1 MVTEKNRESYV
12 AYEYKE
18 IQAEKETVS
27 FYLDSYECFG
37 WEKDE
42 NLPENMMAGRV
53 TLRLKR
59 NRNIINKMELTRLQ
73 RNFEACVNEIGMMK
87 KSITDKPGMYSLT
100 IGFIGTAF
108 MAGSVFAV
116 TAAPPHIVLSVLL
129 AIPGFL
135 GWVLPIYIYR
145 AVKRKQ
151 TEKMTPFIDQKYEE
165 IYKICEKGHSLL

>member
-1 MVTEKNRESYV
+1 MMMEKNRGSYV

-42 NLPENMMAGRV
+42 NLPENMAAGRV

-73 RNFEACVNEIGMMK
+73 RNFEASMNEIRMMK
-87 KSITDKPGMYSLT
+87 KSITEKPSMYSL
-100 IGFIGTAF
+100 IVGIVGTAF

-116 TAAPPHIVLSVLL
+116 TSDPPYIILSILL

-135 GWVLPIYIYR
+135 GWILPVYIYR
-145 AVKRKQ
+145 VFKKRQ
-151 TEKMTPFIDQKYEE
+151 TEKMTPYIDEKYEE

>member
-1 MVTEKNRESYV
+1 MMMEKNRGSYV

-42 NLPENMMAGRV
+42 NLPENMAAGRV

-73 RNFEACVNEIGMMK
+73 RNFEASMNEIRMMK
-87 KSITDKPGMYSLT
+87 KSITEKPSMYSL
-100 IGFIGTAF
+100 IVGIVGTAF

-116 TAAPPHIVLSVLL
+116 TSDPPYIILSILL

-135 GWVLPIYIYR
+135 GWILPVYIYR
-145 AVKRKQ
+145 AFKKRQ
-151 TEKMTPFIDQKYEE
+151 TEKMTPYIDEKYEE

>member
-1 MVTEKNRESYV
+1 MVMEKNRASYV

-42 NLPENMMAGRV
+42 NLPENIAAGRV
-53 TLRLKR
+53 ELRLKR

-73 RNFEACVNEIGMMK
+73 RNFEACIDEIRIMK
-87 KSITDKPGMYSLT
+87 KSVTEKPSMYSL
-100 IGFIGTAF
+100 IVGIIGTAF

-116 TAAPPHIVLSVLL
+116 TASPPHIILCILL
-129 AIPGFL
+129 AVPGFL
-135 GWVLPIYIYR
+135 GWVLPVYVYR
-145 AVKRKQ
+145 VFKRKQ

>member
-1 MVTEKNRESYV
+1 MMMKKNSEPYV

-18 IQAEKETVS
+18 IQVEKETAS

-42 NLPENMMAGRV
+42 NLPENVAGGRV

-73 RNFEACVNEIGMMK
+73 RNFEACMDEIRMMK
-87 KSITDKPGMYSLT
+87 KAIAEKPTMSAISVGIL
-100 IGFIGTAF
+100 GTAF
-108 MAGSVFAV
+108 LAGSTFAV
-116 TAAPPHIVLSVLL
+116 TADPPHIVLCIIL
-129 AIPGFL
+129 AVPGFL
-135 GWVLPIYIYR
+135 GWFSPIFLYR
-145 AVKRKQ
+145 AFRRKQ
-151 TEKMTPFIDQKYEE
+151 MEKMLPFIDQKYEE

>member
-1 MVTEKNRESYV
+1 MMTEKNREPYV

-18 IQAEKETVS
+18 IQADKETVS

-42 NLPENMMAGRV
+42 NRPESVTTGRV
-53 TLRLKR
+53 TLWLKR

-73 RNFEACVNEIGMMK
+73 RNFEACMDEIYAMK
-87 KSITDKPGMYSLT
+87 KSITDRPSMYSL
-100 IGFIGTAF
+100 IVGFIGTAF

-116 TAAPPHIVLSVLL
+116 TTSPPHIILCILL
-129 AIPGFL
+129 AIPAFL
-135 GWVLPIYIYR
+135 GWTLPLFIYR
-145 AVKRKQ
+145 GFKRKQ